1 MSNSLIPEFVDS
13 ENKLTAV
20 YRSLTNIKTLLND
33 IELDAVSIMNA
44 NAANNDL
51 ANYPTN
57 RKEMQLQVYLTKVQ
71 NMVNDIDNL
80 MDTAI
85 TLVSQV

>member
-13 ENKLTAV
+13 ENKLTSV
-20 YRSLTNIKTLLND
+20 YRSLTNIKTLLED
-33 IELDAVSIMNA
+33 IELDAISIMNA

-57 RKEMQLQVYLTKVQ
+57 RKEMQLQVYLSKVQ
-71 NMVNDIDNL
+71 NIVNDIDNL

-85 TLVSQV
+85 TLISQV

>member
-13 ENKLTAV
+13 ENKLNTV
-20 YRSLTNIKTLLND
+20 YKSLTNLKILLSE
-33 IELDAVSIMNA
+33 IESDAVSIMNA
-44 NAANNDL
+44 NAANNTL
-51 ANYPTN
+51 IQFPLN
-57 RKEMQLQVYLTKVQ
+57 RKEMQLQVYLSKVQ
-71 NMVNDIDNL
+71 NIVNDIDTL

>member
-20 YRSLTNIKTLLND
+20 YRSLTNIKTLLTD

-57 RKEMQLQVYLTKVQ
+57 RKEMQLQVYLNKVQ
-71 NMVNDIDNL
+71 NIVNDVDNL
-80 MDTAI
+80 MTTAT
-85 TLVSQV
+85 TLISQV

>member
-20 YRSLTNIKTLLND
+20 YRSLTNIKTLLED

>member
-20 YRSLTNIKTLLND
+20 YRSLTNIKTLLTA
-33 IELDAVSIMNA
+33 IELDAISIMNA

-57 RKEMQLQVYLTKVQ
+57 RKEMQLQVYLNKVQ
-71 NMVNDIDNL
+71 NTVNDVDNL
-80 MDTAI
+80 MTTAI
-85 TLVSQV
+85 TLISQV